1 MEKEKIKQMVKI
13 CQLYYQEGYNQQQLA
28 KKFRISRPQISR
40 IISLAKE
47 EGIVEIKINNPFSNE
62 SFIEKSLMNRFNL
75 NDAVVI
81 DTTNLPTDQSI
92 SNFAKSG
99 AFYIENVIRKGN
111 VIGVMA
117 GKSIQEVVQRIRRN
131 KEKNVHVIPLVGGL
145 GVQGANWHANSNVI
159 QLAENMH
166 FDYYVLNAPAIVSSL
181 AVKSQLIQE
190 QAINKVLARYD
201 ELQIAIVGIGE
212 ITEEATFFK
221 TMNLSKDELNEIVD
235 AGAVCSIGTIFINS
249 KGEEVAKN
257 ISDRM
262 IGISGENLKQ
272 TPLVIGVAVGDK
284 KVEAITAALQ
294 GKWIDVLITNVQTGE
309 QLLKEK
315 KL

>member
-92 SNFAKSG
+92 SNFAKAG

-117 GKSIQEVVQRIRRN
+117 GKSIQEVVQRTRRN

-262 IGISGENLKQ
+262 IGISGKNLKQ
-272 TPLVIGVAVGDK
+272 TPLVIGIAVGDK
-284 KVEAITAALQ
+284 KVEAIIAALQ
-294 GKWIDVLITNVQTGE
+294 GQWIDVLITNVQTGE
-309 QLLKEK
+309 QLL
-315 KL
+315 

>member
-40 IISLAKE
+40 IISSAKE

-62 SFIEKSLMNRFNL
+62 SLIEKELMDKFQL
-75 NDAVVI
+75 NDAVI
-81 DTTNLPTDQSI
+81 IETTNLPTDQAI
-92 SNFAKSG
+92 SSFAKAG
-99 AFYIENVIRKGN
+99 AFYLENVIRKGS
-111 VIGVMA
+111 VVGVMA
-117 GKSIQEVVQRIRRN
+117 GKSIQEVVQRTRSN
-131 KEKNVHVIPLVGGL
+131 KEKNVHIIPLVGGL
-145 GVQGANWHANSNVI
+145 GIQGANWHANSNVI

-181 AVKSQLIQE
+181 AVKSQLVQE
-190 QAINKVLARYD
+190 QAINKVLEHYD
-201 ELQIAIVGIGE
+201 NLQTAIVGIGE

-249 KGEEVAKN
+249 KGEEVAKG

-262 IGISGENLKQ
+262 IGISSGKLKQ
-272 TPLVIGVAVGDK
+272 TPLVIGIAAGDEK
-284 KVEAITAALQ
+284 IEAIAAALLGQ
-294 GKWIDVLITNVQTGE
+294 WIDVLITNVQTGE
-309 QLLKEK
+309 QLLK
-315 KL
+315 L